1 MYEIHGIAN
10 FLVLQD
16 GNGRYLSIMWC
27 LLSRSDA
34 SAQIFGDARENVVV
48 V

>member
-10 FLVLQD
+10 FSVPQD
-16 GNGRYLSIMWC
+16 GYGRYLSIMWC

-34 SAQIFGDARENVVV
+34 SARIFGDARENVNVV
-48 V
+48 